1 MKLLMILP
9 YLKAG
14 GTERQASYIS
24 NYLSKKAHQVDI
36 ISIENESSFEYLF
49 NNSITYLNSKNSP
62 FYLFKN
68 IFLIINKIKSLK
80 TDVIIS
86 RAWNSNFISIIVS
99 IITRKPVVVFLSGSI
114 DLSSS
119 SYIKRLIQS
128 FLINKAAKIISV
140 SEMSKKNC
148 MKWLNVPEE
157 KIKVIY
163 NGVDADSLNQLA
175 NEPVDIPD
183 ALNQDSFKI
192 VFVGR
197 LIHRKGL
204 DVLLN
209 AIAKMNGNRNN
220 ITLSI
225 IGSGPEQEKYQQQA
239 GTLNIHNKVFFLGEK
254 SNPFPYIKYGDLF
267 VMPSRSEGFP
277 NVLLEAMALKKPVIA
292 SDCESGPSEILNDK
306 NGILFPVG
314 DSALLKQAIEN
325 FIDYP
330 ILKKEYAEKAYQTV
344 ISRFSLNHQLK
355 VLEDELKKIDQV

>member
-1 MKLLMILP
+1 MILP

-24 NYLSKKAHQVDI
+24 NYLSNNGHQTDI
-36 ISIENESSFEYLF
+36 ISIENEPAFEYLF
-49 NNSITYLNSKNSP
+49 DNSVTYLNSKNS
-62 FYLFKN
+62 FIYLIKN
-68 IFLIINKIKSLK
+68 IFLIINKIKSYE

-114 DLSSS
+114 DLSGSS
-119 SYIKRLIQS
+119 SVKRFIQS
-128 FLINKAAKIISV
+128 CLINKAAKIISV
-140 SEMSKKNC
+140 SEKSKKNC

-157 KIKVIY
+157 KIKIIY
-163 NGVDADSLNQLA
+163 NGVDTDLLNKLA
-175 NEPVDIPD
+175 NEPVDIPEE
-183 ALNQDSFKI
+183 LNQDSFKI

-220 ITLSI
+220 VTLSI

-239 GTLNIHNKVFFLGEK
+239 DTLNIRNKVFFLGEK
-254 SNPFPYIKYGDLF
+254 SNPFPYIKYGDIF

-277 NVLLEAMALKKPVIA
+277 NVLLEAMALKKPVIS
-292 SDCESGPSEILNDK
+292 SDCESGPNEILNDK

-314 DSALLKQAIEN
+314 DSALLKQAIEE
-325 FIDYP
+325 FLDYP
-330 ILKKEYAEKAYQTV
+330 NLKKEYAEKAYQTV
-344 ISRFSLNHQLK
+344 ISKFNLNHQLK
-355 VLEDELKKIDQV
+355 VLEDELKNINQV